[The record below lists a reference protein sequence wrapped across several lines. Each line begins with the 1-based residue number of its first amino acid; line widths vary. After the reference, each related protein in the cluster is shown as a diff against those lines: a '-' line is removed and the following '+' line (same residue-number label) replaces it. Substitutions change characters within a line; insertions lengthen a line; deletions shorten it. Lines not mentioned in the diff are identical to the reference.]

1 MLKKQ
6 GEEDSPT
13 ASAGTQS
20 EFSEIAARGGTRA
33 RSGSMTKN
41 KAVVA
46 GAVAVAGAG
55 AGGKGAAAVAGA
67 EGDRRQPSTTIATEA
82 DGSWARKTFN

>member
-6 GEEDSPT
+6 GEEDAPT
-13 ASAGTQS
+13 VSTGTQS
-20 EFSEIAARGGTRA
+20 EFSEITARGGRA
-33 RSGSMTKN
+33 RSGSMSKN
-41 KAVVA
+41 KQVAASATA
-46 GAVAVAGAG
+46 GATVVKTGV
-55 AGGKGAAAVAGA
+55 GAAAAAGA

>member
-20 EFSEIAARGGTRA
+20 EFSEIAARGSTRA

-41 KAVVA
+41 KAVAA
-46 GAVAVAGAG
+46 GAVAGAG
-55 AGGKGAAAVAGA
+55 AAGKGVAAVAGA